1 MNDRACRRIA
11 CLVGG
16 DPPARLEL
24 ARAFSPWV
32 EVSADGAAIWL
43 DVRGCA
49 ALHHG
54 EEGLAA
60 ALVAGARRAGWTVR
74 VGIAGSKGVAR
85 LAAEQGR
92 GHDEPEEG
100 RERGPVRTLEQTS
113 EHVAATAH
121 VHAAPAAAAARACV
135 AGEGWVVVRPG
146 RDREAVAG
154 LPVAALRLSR
164 EAAETFRRWGLGTL
178 GRLAALPRAEVAL
191 RLGAAGAR
199 WRDLAA
205 GDDDEPLVPTPQPD
219 EPEERVDLEYPLYEV
234 EPLLFALRGAL
245 DRVAARLASRG
256 AVFGAVALR
265 LRLESGAAD
274 DRSLALAAPLRDV
287 PAILALLRVSIESSP
302 PAAAV
307 TGLTVRGIPAAARSS
322 QLSLFEPAG
331 PAPQQFAVTLARL
344 AALVGRERVGTPR
357 VPDAHRSA
365 APLALRLLR
374 SPLAAR
380 WDGRRLETDDPRLRG
395 AAVRVSGPWKLRG
408 GWWSERPF
416 ERDYYD
422 VELSGGALLRLF
434 RDVSTAAWFVDGI
447 YD

>member
-1 MNDRACRRIA
+1 MRPEAPARAGRRIA
-11 CLVGG
+11 CLAGG
-16 DPPARLEL
+16 DASARLDL

-32 EVSADGAAIWL
+32 EISADGAALWL

-49 ALHHG
+49 ALHHD
-54 EEGLAA
+54 EESLAA
-60 ALVAGARRAGWTVR
+60 ALVAAARRAGWAVR
-74 VGIAGSKGVAR
+74 AGIAGSKGVAR
-85 LAAEQGR
+85 LAGGSR
-92 GHDEPEEG
+92 I
-100 RERGPVRTLEQTS
+100 PVDGLR
-113 EHVAATAH
+113 V
-121 VHAAPAAAAARACV
+121 VG
-135 AGEGWVVVRPG
+135 GEGWVVVRPG

-154 LPVAALRLSR
+154 LPVTVLGLPR
-164 EAAETFRRWGLGTL
+164 EAAETFRRWGIGTL
-178 GRLAALPRAEVAL
+178 GQLAALPRAEVAL

-205 GDDDEPLVPTPQPD
+205 GGDDEPLVPTPQPD
-219 EPEERVDLEYPLYEV
+219 EPEEEVDLEFPLYEV
-234 EPLLFALRGAL
+234 EPLLFVLRGAL
-245 DRVAARLASRG
+245 DRVAARLAARG
-256 AVFGAVALR
+256 VAFGAVALR
-265 LRLESGAAD
+265 LRLESGATD

-302 PAAAV
+302 PAAPV
-307 TGLTVRGIPAAARSS
+307 TGLTARGIPAAARSA

-331 PAPQQFAVTLARL
+331 PAPQQLAVTLARL
-344 AALVGRERVGTPR
+344 AALVGRERVGTPF

-365 APLALRLLR
+365 APLALRVLR
-374 SPLAAR
+374 PPLAAR

-395 AAVRVSGPWKLRG
+395 AAVRASGPWKLRG

-434 RDVSTAAWFVDGI
+434 RDASTAAWFVDGI

>member
-11 CLVGG
+11 CLIGE
-16 DPPARLEL
+16 DLPARLEL

-49 ALHHG
+49 ALHHD

-85 LAAEQGR
+85 LVAEWGR
-92 GHDEPEEG
+92 GRDAPEG
-100 RERGPVRTLEQTS
+100 GDERGSISARKQAPEP
-113 EHVAATAH
+113 ATAGG
-121 VHAAPAAAAARACV
+121 VCG

-154 LPVAALRLSR
+154 LPVAVLRPSR
-164 EAAETFRRWGLGTL
+164 EAAETLRRWGIRTL
-178 GRLAALPRAEVAL
+178 GQLAALPRAEVAL
-191 RLGAAGAR
+191 RLGAAGTR

-219 EPEERVDLEYPLYEV
+219 EPEEQVALEDPLSEV
-234 EPLLFALRGAL
+234 EPLLFVLRGAI
-245 DRVAARLASRG
+245 DRVAARLAARG
-256 AVFGAVALR
+256 AVFGAVVLR
-265 LRLESGAAD
+265 LRLESGATD
-274 DRSLALAAPLRDV
+274 DRSLAPAVPLRDV
-287 PAILALLRVSIESSP
+287 AAILALFRVSIESSP

-307 TGLTVRGIPAAARSS
+307 TGLTVRGIPAAARSF

-331 PAPQQFAVTLARL
+331 PAPQQLAVTLARL
-344 AALVGRERVGTPR
+344 AALVGCERVGTPLA
-357 VPDAHRSA
+357 PDAHRSA

-374 SPLAAR
+374 PPLAAR

-395 AAVRVSGPWKLRG
+395 AAVRASGPWKLRG